1 MKIHGC
7 FTVSCDPEKAFGV
20 LAGVCDELKAKMQ
33 DIDTLRHRIDGKS
46 KTTAWRWGTKFHVRV
61 IKHSLATLVE
71 VYDIALATDDRFIKE
86 LFKTFTK
93 YQPASP
99 LERVLCRADR

>member
-1 MKIHGC
+1 M
-7 FTVSCDPEKAFGV
+7 
-20 LAGVCDELKAKMQ
+20 KAKMQ

-46 KTTAWRWGTKFHVRV
+46 KTTVWRWGTKFHVRV
-61 IKHSLATLVE
+61 IKHSPATLVE